1 MNDMTEKIHHNRRL
15 SFIMKILI
23 LMMAALMVIHFEKIL
38 GILRRSSNIIMPFIV
53 GLSMAYITNLI
64 MAPIEGLIFSKSQN
78 KIINKLS
85 RPLSIVITLLIVLGI
100 IALVL
105 YLIIPQLY
113 HSVNVIGKALPVL
126 AENLQTWFLEVTKD
140 MEWTEGL
147 RENIEN
153 MNINWSQFASR
164 AAEFL
169 RSGLGGV
176 LGKTVDILSNV
187 AGFFIMA
194 FTAIIFSIYVLASKE
209 KLATQVDRVSLA
221 YMKPHHRGKLDY
233 VLAILDDTFSKFF
246 KGQLLDAFIVGAM
259 LSVAMLIFRMPYAI
273 TISVVVMVTAL
284 IPMVGS
290 FIGGG
295 VGFLMIA
302 VQDFKQALVFIVIL
316 VVVQQLEGD
325 LIYPKIVGD
334 SVGLPG
340 IWVFSA
346 VIVGGA
352 MAGPLGMIIGVPLV
366 AAVYRILRNDVAR
379 RLPAKP
385 LVEPDITDKQR
396 T

>member
-23 LMMAALMVIHFEKIL
+23 LMMAALMVIHFEKVL
-38 GILRRSSNIIMPFIV
+38 GILRRASNIIMPFIL

-169 RSGLGGV
+169 RSG
-176 LGKTVDILSNV
+176 
-187 AGFFIMA
+187 
-194 FTAIIFSIYVLASKE
+194 
-209 KLATQVDRVSLA
+209 
-221 YMKPHHRGKLDY
+221 
-233 VLAILDDTFSKFF
+233 
-246 KGQLLDAFIVGAM
+246 
-259 LSVAMLIFRMPYAI
+259 
-273 TISVVVMVTAL
+273 
-284 IPMVGS
+284 
-290 FIGGG
+290 
-295 VGFLMIA
+295 
-302 VQDFKQALVFIVIL
+302 
-316 VVVQQLEGD
+316 
-325 LIYPKIVGD
+325 
-334 SVGLPG
+334 
-340 IWVFSA
+340 
-346 VIVGGA
+346 
-352 MAGPLGMIIGVPLV
+352 
-366 AAVYRILRNDVAR
+366 
-379 RLPAKP
+379 
-385 LVEPDITDKQR
+385 
-396 T
+396 